1 MVLGATCPLGANKGA
16 RCPGC
21 GEQGSTAAGD
31 RSSLSGAG
39 SSRALALHSKMPR
52 PLQPLSLLV
61 LLVLTATAQGQ
72 ADTGP
77 KVLQP
82 WLIGLT
88 AVVVFLFIVFV
99 MLLVNRLWNLRRRRK
114 ENDYPETLATDRLGR
129 SGHVNPAAEDWDE
142 LSDDKQRSKATSF

>member
-1 MVLGATCPLGANKGA
+1 
-16 RCPGC
+16 
-21 GEQGSTAAGD
+21 
-31 RSSLSGAG
+31 
-39 SSRALALHSKMPR
+39 MPR

-99 MLLVNRLWNLRRRRK
+99 VLLVNRLWNLKRRRE

-142 LSDDKQRSKATSF
+142 LSDDKQQSKATSL